1 VFTVKVLL
9 LECFQYYHNLKL
21 GNDCT
26 QSKSCRVP
34 NHCAQNNAVY
44 NILHYLTDI
53 EFIKQNVSIVSCLAL
68 EIKRFSF
75 NFYSYT
81 GHK

>member
-1 VFTVKVLL
+1 VKLLL

-34 NHCAQNNAVY
+34 THCAQNNAVY

-53 EFIKQNVSIVSCLAL
+53 DFIKPNVSEKYIYVFLNL
-68 EIKRFSF
+68 IN
-75 NFYSYT
+75 NFFF
-81 GHK
+81 HRIQMNF